1 MANDTTITAN
11 PRAMLMMAIFVTD
24 EVKDPESAPSI
35 LWDMYR
41 ETFTAVKLRV
51 YGQFPSFVP

>member
-1 MANDTTITAN
+1 
-11 PRAMLMMAIFVTD
+11 MLMMAIFVTD

-51 YGQFPSFVP
+51 YGQFPSFVS